1 MFSKSEI
8 KSLNALKIKK
18 YRHSEGLFIAEG
30 PKILHDFLLSGHIP
44 EKVYYTEQ
52 YNEAFKELPESV
64 LQLVTEDELKRV
76 SSLMQPQGCLA
87 VFRIPQ
93 YNEIHESG
101 WIMALDNIQ
110 DPGNMGTLI
119 RIADWF
125 GINDIVCSED
135 TVDCYN
141 PKVVQATMGSLA
153 RIKIHYKELS
163 NWLPHSQRKVFGG
176 VLDGVDIRQ
185 IKFPEKGILLIGNE
199 GNGIS
204 EELLPFIHQ
213 GITIP
218 RLGQAESLN
227 AGVAAG
233 IMAAMVCWQFFEK

>member
-18 YRHSEGLFIAEG
+18 YRQSEGLFVAEG
-30 PKILHDFLLSGHIP
+30 PKILHDFLISGHLP
-44 EKVYYTEQ
+44 EKVYHNGQ
-52 YNEAFKELPESV
+52 YSDAFSRLPEMV
-64 LQLVTEDELKRV
+64 LQLVTDDELKKV

-87 VFRIPQ
+87 VFRIPD
-93 YNEIHESG
+93 NKPIPDAG

-125 GINDIVCSED
+125 GISDIVCSED

-141 PKVVQATMGSLA
+141 PKVVQASMGSLA
-153 RIKIHYKELS
+153 RIQIHYQELTT
-163 NWLPHSQRKVFGG
+163 WLAECERPVFGG
-176 VLDGVDIRQ
+176 MLNGEDIR
-185 IKFPEKGILLIGNE
+185 KVSFPENGILLIGNE
-199 GNGIS
+199 GNGIRS
-204 EELLPFIHQ
+204 ELLPHIQH
-213 GITIP
+213 GVTIP

-233 IMAAMVCWQFFEK
+233 IMAAFALLSR